1 MGAVRGRAL
10 SARRAQ
16 RSRGTERPV
25 SLPLVRKEVEKDVPG
40 ADFMKKRVF
49 QRAVSFTMK
58 LNPRAVTKVAMPAQP
73 AADGSSSNE
82 PARRAGAMRPS
93 LLAVDLLRSLLARI

>member
-16 RSRGTERPV
+16 RSRGTERSV
-25 SLPLVRKEVEKDVPG
+25 SLPLVAKGSGKGRAR

-49 QRAVSFTMK
+49 QTSRFERK
-58 LNPRAVTKVAMPAQP
+58 KPNPRAVTKVAMPGQP

>member
-1 MGAVRGRAL
+1 M
-10 SARRAQ
+10 
-16 RSRGTERPV
+16 
-25 SLPLVRKEVEKDVPG
+25 SLPLVKRRRAQK
-40 ADFMKKRVF
+40 AKKKSF
-49 QRAVSFTMK
+49 QTSRFERMQ
-58 LNPRAVTKVAMPAQP
+58 LPNPRALTKVAMPAQP

>member
-1 MGAVRGRAL
+1 MGFVGAASAEVERNGAVSV
-10 SARRAQ
+10 SAIGSGLFKQ
-16 RSRGTERPV
+16 SFQTSRWPTI
-25 SLPLVRKEVEKDVPG
+25 LLD
-40 ADFMKKRVF
+40 
-49 QRAVSFTMK
+49 
-58 LNPRAVTKVAMPAQP
+58 PRAVTKVAMPGQP

>member
-1 MGAVRGRAL
+1 VGFVGAASAEVERNGAVSV
-10 SARRAQ
+10 SAIGVKR
-16 RSRGTERPV
+16 T
-25 SLPLVRKEVEKDVPG
+25 KDEPKKQ
-40 ADFMKKRVF
+40 KKRVF
-49 QRAVSFTMK
+49 QTSRFERMQL
-58 LNPRAVTKVAMPAQP
+58 LNPRAVTKVAMPGQP

>member
-1 MGAVRGRAL
+1 LVKR
-10 SARRAQ
+10 RRAQ
-16 RSRGTERPV
+16 KAKKKSFPTSRFER
-25 SLPLVRKEVEKDVPG
+25 
-40 ADFMKKRVF
+40 M
-49 QRAVSFTMK
+49 Q
-58 LNPRAVTKVAMPAQP
+58 LNPRALTKVAMPAQP